1 MRQALKILLRA
12 IRTHLQTNVREPQAG
27 HKWKELLRLLH
38 SPNAFAW
45 PFQDLQRLLAI
56 FRGLGVD
63 DRVLKLHFQPSL
75 FLGLRPPAH
84 AIREIDRWKAS
95 RFHVC

>member
-1 MRQALKILLRA
+1 MRQALKILLGA
-12 IRTHLQTNVREPQAG
+12 IRTHLKTNFREPQAG

-38 SPNAFAW
+38 SSNALTW
-45 PFQDLQRLLAI
+45 PFQDLQRFLAL

-63 DRVLKLHFQPSL
+63 DRVLKLPIQPSL
-75 FLGLRPPAH
+75 LLGLRPPAH